1 MSLSKLYCIID
12 RSGSMAEYGKP
23 MLMVNLLR
31 YIRQFT
37 NQRNI
42 NTSYFSW
49 QEDISEINWSEDQDV
64 ELPNVGKSADIDAVC
79 SLAKSYPEATLVIL
93 SDGYFELKSE
103 QRHLLTQLDNLYIV
117 SVGGDANLVQL
128 NTLSEHSYHAE
139 KIDQALHTLSR
150 SKVATVPPL
159 SRVSMKATLFDDEE
173 DEW

>member
-1 MSLSKLYCIID
+1 MSSSKLYCIID

-37 NQRNI
+37 KQHNI
-42 NTSYFSW
+42 STSYFSW
-49 QEDISEINWSEDQDV
+49 KKDISEINWSEDVDV
-64 ELPNVGKSADIDAVC
+64 ELPIAEERTDIDVVC
-79 SLAKSYPEATLVIL
+79 SLAKSYPDTKLLIL
-93 SDGYFELKSE
+93 SDGYFELNSE

-117 SVGGDANLVQL
+117 GVGGDANLVRL